1 MINVEATT
9 FGLVEIIFESRLYL
23 YFCCKVITY
32 NIDRQEINI
41 SRKLFK
47 IIISFEVAAID
58 IWKSFLEL
66 LPRDPVRLKISF
78 NTNPG
83 LDA

>member
-32 NIDRQEINI
+32 NIDRQEIY
-41 SRKLFK
+41 SKKLFK
-47 IIISFEVAAID
+47 IITSIGVAAID

-66 LPRDPVRLKISF
+66 LLGDPVRLKISF